1 MPRRQVRHAFLM
13 RKTYLMNGININMLL
28 SQIVLAHNSFMTTS
42 LADISPKLDLSIDGM
57 RSQQFSIG
65 VFIFMLVGVF
75 VFGSIIYVIAFGKG
89 GDKSLKP
96 GEKAMVVAI
105 ILGTLVA
112 VAMGAVQLLTGYLF

>member
-1 MPRRQVRHAFLM
+1 MPFLM
-13 RKTYLMNGININMLL
+13 RKTLAMNGININTLL
-28 SQIVLAHNSFMTTS
+28 DQIALVHNNAFFMTTS
-42 LADISPKLDLSIDGM
+42 LADVSPNIDLSIDGM
-57 RSQQFSIG
+57 RSQQFSVG
-65 VFIFMLVGVF
+65 VFIFMLIGVF

-89 GDKSLKP
+89 GAKSLKT

>member
-1 MPRRQVRHAFLM
+1 
-13 RKTYLMNGININMLL
+13 MNGININMFL
-28 SQIVLAHNSFMTTS
+28 SQMALANNAFMTTS
-42 LADISPKLDLSIDGM
+42 LADISPKLDLSIEGM

-65 VFIFMLVGVF
+65 VFIFMLIGVF

-89 GDKSLKP
+89 GAKLKT